1 LLETVAEAEEIGAH
15 RANFFVLPA
24 DVTSEEQVLKTVRAI
39 ETSELQLRGVINSA
53 GVAQHRRSPW
63 PLLDQTADSWRE
75 ILGTNLLG
83 SWLVTKSA
91 VPLMV
96 RGAAVRVLFLSSE
109 AGWANTAGFGQYNVT
124 KAAVNSLGF
133 SLAEECG
140 RRYPDLDVQMNV
152 LVPGEART
160 EMNQGSENS
169 PYTLASM
176 ALLLLSHPKGGPN
189 GKFFHRDGRHLEF
202 AYSTA
207 YGKSLSET

>member
-1 LLETVAEAEEIGAH
+1 M
-15 RANFFVLPA
+15 
-24 DVTSEEQVLKTVRAI
+24 
-39 ETSELQLRGVINSA
+39 
-53 GVAQHRRSPW
+53 
-63 PLLDQTADSWRE
+63 
-75 ILGTNLLG
+75 
-83 SWLVTKSA
+83 
-91 VPLMV
+91 MV
-96 RGAAVRVLFLSSE
+96 RGPSVRVLFLSSE

-133 SLAEECG
+133 SLAEECAQ
-140 RRYPDLDVQMNV
+140 RYPDLDVQMNV

>member
-1 LLETVAEAEEIGAH
+1 MGAR

-96 RGAAVRVLFLSSE
+96 RGAVVRALFLSSE

-133 SLAEECG
+133 SLAEECA
-140 RRYPDLDVQMNV
+140 RRYRDLDVQMNV